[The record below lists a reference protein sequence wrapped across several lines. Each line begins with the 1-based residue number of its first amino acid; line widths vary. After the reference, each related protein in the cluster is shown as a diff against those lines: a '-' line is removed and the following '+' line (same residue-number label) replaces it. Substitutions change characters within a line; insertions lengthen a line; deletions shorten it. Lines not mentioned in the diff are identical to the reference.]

1 MNKVSK
7 VAIGVFAIGVIGY
20 FSLQQHMKNEI
31 AADTEAC
38 KTLQPAIAADA
49 VIADVLRPDNSI
61 FGKYHLARKD
71 VSVDMSGVQ
80 IGPTIAMIPFT
91 VSAVPGLPYSG
102 MPRCSDL
109 TDIEYGN

>member
-1 MNKVSK
+1 MNKVGK
-7 VAIGVFAIGVIGY
+7 VVIGVIALGVIGY
-20 FSLQQHMKNEI
+20 FSLHLHMKNEI

-38 KTLQPAIAADA
+38 KTLQPAMAADA
-49 VIADVLRPDNSI
+49 VIADVLRPDSSI

-80 IGPTIAMIPFT
+80 IGPTSALVPFT
-91 VSAVPGLPYSG
+91 VSAVPGVPYFG

-109 TDIEYGN
+109 TDVEYGN